1 MLFVF
6 DLTFGGGISHAHR
19 FLSRSSSRSA
29 IEMENDNELQ
39 WVVAVND
46 VCIPALFSE
55 NPGFKSRPAIWLSP
69 LRFLALASASPG
81 RG

>member
-6 DLTFGGGISHAHR
+6 DLTFGGGISHVHR
-19 FLSRSSSRSA
+19 SLSRSSSLSA

-39 WVVAVND
+39 WAVAVND

-55 NPGFKSRPAIWLSP
+55 NPGF
-69 LRFLALASASPG
+69 
-81 RG
+81 